1 MGPTLAVPER
11 PVDESAA
18 VVFEIS
24 PGPSS
29 DPNRS
34 SVQARDLRRGSSV
47 VINIPTAMSASGS
60 AHGAD
65 LFRTRNFHN
74 EIEDS
79 IQTALIDHGLVVK
92 DRLKFEAILR
102 DLRDVGSNWPPL
114 DTWNTRR
121 YADPAVEAAMDDLA
135 AALDRG
141 DLSSAE
147 YAEQVFRYRSRLGM
161 GLQVGEN
168 RAEDEIADTADLIRA
183 AHVSENRADYIL
195 QINALRSRTR
205 PIRDPLFSYPTF
217 RAFADEHEAVRAK
230 YADPRHADFRCDA
243 VEATISAKLIAVSS
257 GDVIWIGHH
266 AVTELDDKK
275 IEIEVG
281 YRRGVDNYA
290 SIVAFV
296 DRNNRIDERVRRYGH
311 DVTLPPFSY
320 STQVAAP
327 RILSATKCD
336 AAGRTESE
344 IDEIGRELANRAVA
358 ELIRTIRVAE

>member
-11 PVDESAA
+11 PVDESAS

-24 PGPSS
+24 PRPSS

-34 SVQARDLRRGSSV
+34 SVQTRDLRRGSSV
-47 VINIPTAMSASGS
+47 VINIPTAMSARGS
-60 AHGAD
+60 AHDAD

-114 DTWNTRR
+114 DAWNTRR

-147 YAEQVFRYRSRLGM
+147 YAGQVFRYRSRLGM

-183 AHVSENRADYIL
+183 ANVSENRADYIL
-195 QINALRSRTR
+195 QINALRIRTL
-205 PIRDPLFSYPTF
+205 PIPDHLFSYPTF

-230 YADPRHADFRCDA
+230 YADPRSAYFRCDA
-243 VEATISAKLIAVSS
+243 VQATISVKLIAVSS
-257 GDVIWIGHH
+257 GDVILIGDH
-266 AVTELDDKK
+266 AVTDLDNKK

-281 YRRGVDNYA
+281 YRRRVDNYA

-320 STQVAAP
+320 STQVAEP

-336 AAGRTESE
+336 AAGRMESE
-344 IDEIGRELANRAVA
+344 NDEIGRELANRAVA